1 MDQKALDSM
10 CASQDKSTA
19 VCCNCNQSSHLP
31 RQMRDG
37 QRHRLLRG
45 KRRRSSSN
53 RKHRRACCTCKN
65 LQLRPRTSYLSNWDI
80 SRKPSEANTMGLSG
94 RLGSQMQ
101 KFCAA
106 SQSLRDLE
114 TTTVA

>member
-1 MDQKALDSM
+1 M
-10 CASQDKSTA
+10 
-19 VCCNCNQSSHLP
+19 V
-31 RQMRDG
+31 
-37 QRHRLLRG
+37 
-45 KRRRSSSN
+45 KRRTS
-53 RKHRRACCTCKN
+53 RKKEKHGRACCTCKN

-106 SQSLRDLE
+106 SQSLRTLGPLQQHGLLASFCAGTAIPIQTPCIPADRQE
-114 TTTVA
+114 PSNACSA